1 MFDKN
6 TLEKVITILNDEKLV
21 LEKIALLEEEK
32 IEAVNLDNYQA
43 LDDLNFK
50 EQSLIEQM
58 NSLEKERLFTA
69 NQMSQG
75 EETETLRDMIE
86 MVEADDKSQLIQ
98 IQHSI
103 NAVIQKVQMLKSAF
117 QTILEDKKALVDLT
131 IAVATGDIGE
141 QGYSADGRAA
151 KLSVGDRSIIVNRS
165 V

>member
-32 IEAVNLDNYQA
+32 IEAVNLDDYQA
-43 LDDLNFK
+43 LDNLNFN

-69 NQMSQG
+69 NQMAQG
-75 EETETLRDMIE
+75 EETETLRNLIE
-86 MVEADDKSQLIQ
+86 MVDEADKSALIQ
-98 IQHSI
+98 MQHSI

-141 QGYSADGRAA
+141 QGYSADGRSE
-151 KLSVGDRSIIVNRS
+151 KVSVGDRSIIVNRS